1 MRRREFMMLAGGA
14 VAAWPHAVRAQEAG
28 RLYRL
33 SFLTPSSKIGAT
45 HIAAFF
51 DELRALGFIE
61 GQNLKVDGGG
71 YGLRDEQLPEDVIF
85 CATATQMR
93 LTQKAIRDVT
103 IVGLATDMI
112 ATGLVKSVARPDANI
127 TGISLLV
134 PELDGKRL
142 DLLIEAVPGAPRIAI
157 LADANATEPQQLK
170 ALQDAGRTR
179 GIELA
184 IFTIRAP
191 EDIVAAM
198 DEIKASGAAA
208 INVLASPLLFANR
221 GSIIERA
228 AALRL
233 PAIYEWPEMA
243 EQGGLI
249 GYGARLTGIFRQ
261 AARMVVKVLRGVR
274 PADIPIQ
281 QPTNF
286 ELVINLKTAQAIG
299 HEIPPGLVLRADK
312 VIE

>member
-71 YGLRDEQLPEDVIF
+71 YGLRDEQLPEIVAAMAKSPPDVIF

-208 INVLASPLLFANR
+208 INCWRRRYCSPTAAPLSSAPPRCGSRPSTNGLRWRNKAAS
-221 GSIIERA
+221 
-228 AALRL
+228 
-233 PAIYEWPEMA
+233 
-243 EQGGLI
+243 
-249 GYGARLTGIFRQ
+249 
-261 AARMVVKVLRGVR
+261 
-274 PADIPIQ
+274 
-281 QPTNF
+281 
-286 ELVINLKTAQAIG
+286 
-299 HEIPPGLVLRADK
+299 
-312 VIE
+312 